1 MRDLLNTS
9 ILVFT
14 LILIG
19 FLSLRPV
26 SLPETGLPIS
36 YFGHFMMYFFLS
48 GASLLYFHDK
58 KHDHLDAV
66 ILAGLTGLFFELL
79 QSQLAFRTFS
89 FLDITVNFLGASGL
103 FLELKFPA
111 VHKIVEFEDR
121 QLENLGL

>member
-26 SLPETGLPIS
+26 SLPETGLLIS

-48 GASLLYFHDK
+48 GAFLLYFHDK

-66 ILAGLTGLFFELL
+66 VLAGLAGLFFELL

-121 QLENLGL
+121 QLKNLGL